1 MWIIFISSKF
11 RFLSTKYDSQR
22 KWRSAA
28 MRISPALSAKMK
40 KGKKHTANGHAKNG
54 NYPMG
59 RKRFDNEYLIFKRFI
74 MKRIEIH
81 SLISLFIR
89 PSYFWHRRG
98 WRRGRWLFSGFVGF
112 FKNSLFWCIWFSFWW
127 EKYEPRKCFRKASRC
142 DWSKTR

>member
-1 MWIIFISSKF
+1 MLIISISSQF

-59 RKRFDNEYLIFKRFI
+59 RKRFYYEYLIFEPLFNVVMQGNIFI
-74 MKRIEIH
+74 DIFIYKA
-81 SLISLFIR
+81 LIL
-89 PSYFWHRRG
+89 
-98 WRRGRWLFSGFVGF
+98 L
-112 FKNSLFWCIWFSFWW
+112 
-127 EKYEPRKCFRKASRC
+127 
-142 DWSKTR
+142 T